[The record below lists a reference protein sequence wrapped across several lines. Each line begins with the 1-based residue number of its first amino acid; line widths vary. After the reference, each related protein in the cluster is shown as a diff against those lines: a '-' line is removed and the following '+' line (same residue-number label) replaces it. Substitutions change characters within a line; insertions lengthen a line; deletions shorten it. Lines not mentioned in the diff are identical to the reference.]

1 MIGQSCGE
9 TISLCSSLGQYGG
22 SRSSCRL
29 RGCDLTIDNRAV
41 AGTSWQKRISR
52 AEELSG
58 PYLFAAELLGF
69 YGRLCRFQERQYSR
83 LLCAPAGG
91 FSDPLESDQLSNS
104 ESFFLIVEKH
114 GPASLADVALRL
126 RAVEMGRAWPELLK
140 AIWFRTEHVPSEP
153 QDFLAWSFLQPRAEW
168 VRSRIAAP
176 ANNSSARLCPFCG
189 RRPVAG
195 VLRQQGDG
203 ALRSLLCSFC
213 LGEWEFRRILCP
225 NCAQEDNHKLPVYTT
240 TQFPHIRVECCDS
253 CKTYIKTVDLTT
265 SGRADP
271 VVDEIASA
279 PLDLWAR
286 EHGYTKLHPNL
297 LGL

>member
-1 MIGQSCGE
+1 M
-9 TISLCSSLGQYGG
+9 
-22 SRSSCRL
+22 
-29 RGCDLTIDNRAV
+29 
-41 AGTSWQKRISR
+41 AGTSWQKRVGR
-52 AEELSG
+52 AEELAG
-58 PYLFAAELLGF
+58 QYPFAAELLGF
-69 YGRLCRFQERQYSR
+69 YGRLARFQESLYSQ
-83 LLCAPAGG
+83 LLRAPAGG
-91 FSDPLESDQLSNS
+91 FSDPLKSDQVLGNS
-104 ESFFLIVEKH
+104 KPFFLIVEEY

-126 RAVEMGRAWPELLK
+126 RSMEMESGWLELLN
-140 AIWFRTEHVPSEP
+140 ATWSLSERVPSEP
-153 QDFLAWSFLQPRAEW
+153 EDFLARAFLQPHAEC

-189 RRPVAG
+189 RRPGAG

-225 NCAQEDNHKLPVYTT
+225 NCAHEDNHKLPVYTT

-286 EHGYTKLHPNL
+286 AHGYTKLHPNL